1 MVKPG
6 NIKERKAL
14 KFFQNSEKNKK
25 KMSLEEK
32 GRSELN
38 PGGKMHS

>member
-14 KFFQNSEKNKK
+14 KFFQNSKKNKK
-25 KMSLEEK
+25 KNE
-32 GRSELN
+32 
-38 PGGKMHS
+38 PGVERKE